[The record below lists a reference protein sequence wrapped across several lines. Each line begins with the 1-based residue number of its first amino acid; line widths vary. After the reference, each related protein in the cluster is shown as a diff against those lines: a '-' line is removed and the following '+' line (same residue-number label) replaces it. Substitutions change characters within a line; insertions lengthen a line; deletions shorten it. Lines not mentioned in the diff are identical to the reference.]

1 MSNPSCFHSS
11 TSSLVRCRG
20 EWGSRL
26 PCSDMHI
33 HTVENTITHPGRLPV
48 ACFNSNYYPSLRNF
62 LRDSKKKT
70 QTKKQKFSLKYKIA
84 LVCLYLL
91 DCSKSSIS
99 RSREVILFLYS
110 ALVRP
115 HLDCCIQFCCS
126 QNKKDKKLLE
136 RMQSRGTKLV
146 RVMP

>member
-11 TSSLVRCRG
+11 TSSLVGCRG

-62 LRDSKKKT
+62 LRDSKKKDT
-70 QTKKQKFSLKYKIA
+70 
-84 LVCLYLL
+84 
-91 DCSKSSIS
+91 
-99 RSREVILFLYS
+99 
-110 ALVRP
+110 
-115 HLDCCIQFCCS
+115 
-126 QNKKDKKLLE
+126 NKKAEVQFEIQNCISLSVSTGLQQKQHQQVKGGDSLPLLCSCE
-136 RMQSRGTKLV
+136 TPSGLLHPVLLLSK
-146 RVMP
+146 